1 MTIFDFGKRQRMHTQ
16 LVGHTSGHEMF
27 LVDEYNTKKKIS
39 TAIIS
44 YNIFL
49 LTLMYFAFDFIKTKT
64 GIFFVL
70 IGLAGLGYGYF
81 NFKSQRVLRS
91 KFY

>member
-49 LTLMYFAFDFIKTKT
+49 LTLMYFAFDFFKTKT
-64 GIFFVL
+64 GFFFILLGL
-70 IGLAGLGYGYF
+70 ISLGFGYF
-81 NFKSQRVLRS
+81 NFKSQRILRS

>member
-16 LVGHTSGHEMF
+16 LIGNTSGHEMF

-39 TAIIS
+39 ISIIC
-44 YNIFL
+44 YNLFL
-49 LTLMYFAFDFIKTKT
+49 LSLMYFAFDFFKTKT

-70 IGLAGLGYGYF
+70 IGLISLGFGYF
-81 NFKSQRVLRS
+81 NYKSQKLLRS